1 MVISTIWSPPTSYP
15 ASSWISPLRL
25 IPFVTMDV
33 GHRPDKISPVPSST
47 FTASRSLYAGGFFAV
62 AISGSSPL
70 PWPSLLEDQLG
81 SLFFPFPGGYFD
93 AARFTLM
100 LRAAVLLPFLRE
112 LQRFNIASHPAT
124 LVACYVATCLLPRPD
139 LHRLANDDFQDTP
152 SRSSGDCRLVAL
164 KAWLGLVTTPFCSN
178 WKCSP
183 KTRSSTR

>member
-1 MVISTIWSPPTSYP
+1 
-15 ASSWISPLRL
+15 
-25 IPFVTMDV
+25 MDV

-81 SLFFPFPGGYFD
+81 FLFLPFPGGYFD

-139 LHRLANDDFQDTP
+139 LHQLANDDFQDTP

-164 KAWLGLVTTPFCSN
+164 KSWFGLATTPCGFS

-183 KTRSSTR
+183 KTRSSTW

>member
-1 MVISTIWSPPTSYP
+1 
-15 ASSWISPLRL
+15 
-25 IPFVTMDV
+25 MDV

-81 SLFFPFPGGYFD
+81 FLFLPFPGGYFD

-139 LHRLANDDFQDTP
+139 LHQLANDDFQDTP

-164 KAWLGLVTTPFCSN
+164 RAWLGLVTTPFCTS

-183 KTRSSTR
+183 KTRAST